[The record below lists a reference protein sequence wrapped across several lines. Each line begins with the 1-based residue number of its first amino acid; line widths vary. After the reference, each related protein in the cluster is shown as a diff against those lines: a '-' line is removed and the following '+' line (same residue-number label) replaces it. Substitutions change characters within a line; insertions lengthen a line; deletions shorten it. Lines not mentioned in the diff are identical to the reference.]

1 MTKGIY
7 SYILP
12 VAVVAAVA
20 LVVIFVLTS
29 STGRSAIGLATGE
42 SIQCTAITSG
52 EAISGTI
59 SSDNAAD
66 CYSISKTDEFLAVAL
81 EAKTDSVLDAD
92 LYAPSSIVTNEN
104 TGFNWVTTFGLGTQ
118 KLDQQLNLGSGDY
131 KIKVWS
137 YEPGGTGTYELTATL
152 GSTGQ
157 VPSFDMGMPSAGDL
171 TGVQNVSSPGAF
183 PVIQQSSTPIECSP
197 GEFGVNIAGI
207 VSPSNLADCYT
218 FNVDSSKEYSVE
230 LATESGKSLDA
241 DVYSPGVQVTTG
253 NTGYTWVTT
262 FGTETSKLESIT
274 QGESGV
280 FSVKVWS
287 YVGSEFDG
295 YDLQITESDGSQN
308 SGSVSNTPTQSPTT
322 AVETCVPLQDGVPSG
337 GLIDSSNQY
346 DCLTFSGDVGDY
358 VKVKITSEPGKTI
371 DADIFGPDIEVTPQ
385 GSGFA
390 WVFTDE
396 GSPGE
401 ILLKLTEG
409 SGTYSVKAWSYGN
422 WSEGKYDITVTKV
435 LVPDKPTNVS
445 AVQIKNDSG
454 IPVPVGTTTVTWVA
468 PATSLFVPITK
479 YEILSDGYVLG
490 TVEPSIDSSGV
501 ISADIASTK
510 TIGQLA
516 LGKEYKFTVKAHN
529 IVGAGLES
537 DPSESLTL
545 LDRPSK
551 PSSVKVTPGD
561 TSVSLVWQAP
571 FSNGGVPVTAYKV
584 LTTASGDGSVD
595 VIKEFGG
602 DVDRANIEG
611 LKNGTSYK
619 FEIFAINKI
628 GDSPSITSEPVIPV
642 GKPGMPEKVSATPG
656 NGLVVLT
663 WGAPTYDGGT
673 SITGYKVKSTPG
685 STKTISGRETTTTL
699 GGLLNGIE
707 YVFSVQAINSVGD
720 GPSSPTTAP
729 VKPKGAPSAPIN
741 VKATSGDGKVTV
753 KWGAPLNDGGDRVS
767 EYSVKVNPGRTVQ
780 RVDSSS
786 RETEIS
792 GLTNGTSYS
801 FTVTASNKNGSSDP
815 SIKSDPV
822 TPVGPPSAPQVVKAI
837 SKNESIQISW
847 SPPSSDGGGM
857 VSKYQV
863 TMLPGNKEISV
874 LGTETSHLETN
885 LINGKK
891 YTFTVKAFNSSGGG
905 EDSLSVE
912 ETPATTPGK
921 PTGLVATSADKAVKI
936 QWQAPLSNGGKS
948 ISSYI
953 VKGQPGNLVKT
964 TRGSE
969 TEISFDGLING
980 SSYVFTIQA
989 SNAAGVGDKSE
1000 DSTSV
1005 VPVGVPD
1012 APFAVSATG
1021 FDREASISWS
1031 APRSD
1036 GGSSIQNY
1044 LIISSPDNLTVRVSG
1059 NATTTSITGLTNGT
1073 SYSFTVE
1080 AINDIGSSKKSIS
1093 TTPIEI
1099 LGPPSE
1105 PTAVTAEAGDSTA
1118 TLTWKSPSDS
1128 GGRRVSGYR
1137 IMITPGRERIETSNE
1152 EYTFNGLVNGQ
1163 TYRFDISAINEIGV
1177 GSSSSY
1183 PGVRPIGAPTAPT
1196 EVSSSSGSESTATV
1210 LWKDPV
1216 SNGGSE
1222 ITKYVVTSNPG
1233 SIQKTVTDYAYGT
1246 TYKAE
1251 FAELTNGVSYTFTVR
1266 AFNYV
1271 GKQSVSRPT
1280 DSVTPVGPPAA
1291 PAVRTASYKSGVAK
1305 VGWSKPDNNGGTSI
1319 TSYTVVTQPEGKTT
1333 TVSSRLTEAE
1343 FTGLTK
1349 GTTYKFKVAAVNDEG
1364 TSKYSDLSDSVLVAD
1379 PPGQPR
1385 RIVATPSNS
1394 EINVSWSA
1402 PDTDGG
1408 SSITGYTVQI
1418 SDRIPEV
1425 KVGARATS
1433 AVVKGLSNGV
1443 AYSVNVVAENSVG
1456 TGVSASASTE
1466 ITPYTLPEA
1475 PTGINVVAGNESAT
1489 VSWSAP
1495 RSDGGSAITSYNVS
1509 VRPGRSTVNVKSD
1522 SLSTVVS
1529 NLTNGT
1535 AYSFVIAAVNA
1546 AGTGKSSEPSADVKP
1561 VAPPVMSTVPGSPT
1575 AVDATVSGSK
1585 VTVTWIAPDTDGGD
1599 SLTGYKVVSS
1609 PGAQEVVSSQD
1620 SLRASYETL
1629 EKGVSYTFTVVAINS
1644 VGDSSPSRPS
1654 GSVLVKGVPDAPSN
1668 VIATASDGSV
1678 DLTWDKPASDG
1689 GSSVND
1695 YKIIVTSGRAEVKV
1709 ETSRSTTASISGL
1722 TNGTAY
1728 SFTVKATNSVGDS
1741 PESRASSS
1749 VTPTARLAKPGSPTG
1764 VAATPGDGKVT
1775 VVWTAPSSDGGTS
1788 VTGYKVIV
1796 SPDGT
1801 EFNVDSGR
1809 TTSLVIDRLT
1819 NGKIYTFT
1827 VVAINS
1833 VGNSPASRA
1842 SQSVRPV
1849 AKTTVP
1855 DQPTRVSAVAGDG
1868 KATISWTA
1876 PSNDGGSSITGYT
1889 VSVSPG
1895 RLTVSATSRQT
1906 SVEVT
1911 GLSNGTAYTF
1921 SVAAT
1926 NEVGTG
1932 KLSIPSDSTTPQR
1945 SVSAPDSPTGVL
1957 TVAGD
1962 GQVTVSWSA
1971 PSSDGGST
1979 ITKYLVTVSPGRE
1992 VIETSSGRETSVV
2005 VSRLTNGTAYQ
2016 FTVKAVNSVGSSADS
2031 RPSSPATP
2039 KSQITVPGVPTDV
2052 AGLVGDASVDLSW
2065 SAPSDDGGSAIT
2077 GYEITVTP
2085 GGVKIMVDSSRT
2097 LSKKVTGL
2105 TNGTSYTFVVKA
2117 KNEAGNGSDSTP
2129 SSAVVPKG
2137 VPNTPT
2143 GVSAVGGNGYATV
2156 SWTAPSGD
2164 GGSPITGYKIK
2175 ASVGGQILT
2184 AGPRDTSIVF
2194 TRLTNNTQYTFTVV
2208 AENSVGSSSE
2218 SRPSSRV
2225 TPSARFR

>member
-52 EAISGTI
+52 EAISGSI
-59 SSDNAAD
+59 SSDNVAD

-92 LYAPSSIVTNEN
+92 LYAPSSLVTNEN

-118 KLDQQLNLGSGDY
+118 KFDQQLNLGSGDY

-152 GSTGQ
+152 GSTGE
-157 VPSFDMGMPSAGDL
+157 VSSFDMGMPSAGDL
-171 TGVQNVSSPGAF
+171 TGVQNVSAPGAF
-183 PVIQQSSTPIECSP
+183 PVIQQSSTPLECSP
-197 GEFGVNIAGI
+197 GELGVNITGM
-207 VSPSNLADCYT
+207 VSPTNLADCYT
-218 FNVDSSKEYSVE
+218 FNVDVSKEYSVE
-230 LATESGKSLDA
+230 LGTKSGKSLDA

-253 NTGYTWVTT
+253 NTGYTWITT

-280 FSVKVWS
+280 YSVKVWS

-295 YDLQITESDGSQN
+295 YDLQITESAGSQS
-308 SGSVSNTPTQSPTT
+308 SGSVSNTSTQSPTS
-322 AVETCVPLQDGVPSG
+322 AVETCLPLQDGVPSE

-346 DCLTFSGDVGDY
+346 DCLTFSGNVDDY

-371 DADIFGPDIEVTPQ
+371 DADIFGPDVEVTPQ

-435 LVPDKPTNVS
+435 LAPGKPTNVV
-445 AVQIKNDSG
+445 AVQVKNDSG
-454 IPVPVGTTTVTWVA
+454 SPLPVGTTTVTWVA
-468 PATSLFVPITK
+468 PDTSNFVPITK
-479 YEILSDGYVLG
+479 YEILSDGYVIG
-490 TVEPSIDSSGV
+490 TVEPSIDSAGL
-501 ISADIASTK
+501 ISADIPTTK
-510 TIGQLA
+510 TIGLLA

-529 IVGAGLES
+529 LVGAGLES
-537 DPSESLTL
+537 DASEALTL
-545 LDRPSK
+545 VDRPSK

-571 FSNGGVPVTAYKV
+571 FSNGGAPLTGYKV
-584 LTTASGDGSVD
+584 VTSGDGSDD
-595 VIKEFGG
+595 VIKEFAG
-602 DVDRANIEG
+602 DVDRAKIEG
-611 LKNGTSYK
+611 LKNGTIYK
-619 FEIFAINKI
+619 FEILATNKI
-628 GDSPSITSEPVIPV
+628 GDSPSITSESVIPV
-642 GKPGMPEKVSATPG
+642 GKPGIPETVSATPG

-663 WGAPTYDGGT
+663 WETPSFDGGT

-720 GPSSPTTAP
+720 GPSSATTAP

-753 KWGAPLNDGGDRVS
+753 KWNAPLNDGGDRVS
-767 EYSVKVNPGRTVQ
+767 EYSVKVTPGRTVQ

-801 FTVTASNKNGSSDP
+801 FTVTASNKNGTSDP

-912 ETPATTPGK
+912 ETPATIPGK
-921 PTGLVATSADKAVKI
+921 PTDLVATAADKSVKI
-936 QWQAPLSNGGKS
+936 QWQAPSSNGGKL

-964 TRGSE
+964 SRGSD

-980 SSYVFTIQA
+980 STYTFTIQA
-989 SNAAGVGDKSE
+989 SNAAGVSDKSE
-1000 DSTSV
+1000 DSNSV

-1012 APFAVSATG
+1012 SPFAVTATG
-1021 FDREASISWS
+1021 FDRQASVSWS

-1036 GGSSIQNY
+1036 GGIAIQNY
-1044 LIISSPDNLTVRVSG
+1044 LIISSPDNLTISVSG
-1059 NATTTSITGLTNGT
+1059 NATTTSIAGLTNGT

-1080 AINDIGSSKKSIS
+1080 AVNSIGSSKKSIA

-1105 PTAVTAEAGDSTA
+1105 PTSVTAKAGDSTA
-1118 TLTWKSPSDS
+1118 TLTWEAPSDS
-1128 GGRRVSGYR
+1128 GGRRISGYR
-1137 IMITPGRERIETSNE
+1137 IMMTPGKGRIETSDE
-1152 EYTFNGLVNGQ
+1152 EYTFSGLVNGQ
-1163 TYRFDISAINEIGV
+1163 TYRFDISAINELGV
-1177 GSSSSY
+1177 GSAHSY

-1222 ITKYVVTSNPG
+1222 ITKYVVTSSPG
-1233 SIQKTVTDYAYGT
+1233 AIKKTVTDYAYGE

-1280 DSVTPVGPPAA
+1280 ESVTPVGPPDA
-1291 PAVRTASYKSGVAK
+1291 PVIRTVSYKSGITKVA
-1305 VGWSKPDNNGGTSI
+1305 WSKPGNDGGSSI

-1333 TVSSRLTEAE
+1333 TVSSRSTEAE

-1349 GTTYKFKVAAVNDEG
+1349 GTTYKFKVAAVNDKG
-1364 TSKYSDLSDSVLVAD
+1364 TGKYSALSDSLLVAD
-1379 PPGQPR
+1379 APGQPR

-1394 EINVSWSA
+1394 QINVSWSA
-1402 PDTDGG
+1402 PDSDGG
-1408 SSITGYTVQI
+1408 SAITGYTVQI
-1418 SDRIPEV
+1418 SNRIPEV

-1433 AVVKGLSNGV
+1433 AIVKGLTNGV
-1443 AYSVNVVAENSVG
+1443 AYSINVVAENIVG
-1456 TGVSASASTE
+1456 SGTVASASTE
-1466 ITPYTLPEA
+1466 ITPYTLPDA

-1489 VSWSAP
+1489 VSWAAP
-1495 RSDGGSAITSYNVS
+1495 RSDGGSAITSYTVS
-1509 VRPGRSTVNVKSD
+1509 VRPGRTTVNVKSD

-1535 AYSFVIAAVNA
+1535 SYSFVIAAVNA
-1546 AGTGKSSEPSADVKP
+1546 AGTGASSEPSADIKP
-1561 VAPPVMSTVPGSPT
+1561 VAPPVRSTVPGSPT
-1575 AVDATVSGSK
+1575 AVNATVSGGK

-1599 SLTGYKVVSS
+1599 SLTGYKVVSN

-1629 EKGVSYTFTVVAINS
+1629 EKGVSYTFTVVAINT

-1668 VIATASDGSV
+1668 ITATASDGSV
-1678 DLTWDKPASDG
+1678 DLTWDKPTSDG
-1689 GSSVND
+1689 GSPVSD
-1695 YKIIVTSGRAEVKV
+1695 YKITVTSGRTEVKV

-1728 SFTVKATNSVGDS
+1728 TFTVKATNSVGDS

-1749 VTPTARLAKPGSPTG
+1749 VTPSARLVKPGSPTG
-1764 VAATPGDGKVT
+1764 VTATPGDGKIT
-1775 VVWTAPSSDGGTS
+1775 VAWTAPASDGGTPL
-1788 VTGYKVIV
+1788 TGYKVIV
-1796 SPDGT
+1796 SPGGT
-1801 EFNVDSGR
+1801 EFDEDSGR
-1809 TTSLVIDRLT
+1809 TTSLVVDRLT
-1819 NGKIYTFT
+1819 NGTLYTFT

-1849 AKTTVP
+1849 AKSTVP

-1868 KATISWTA
+1868 KATVSWTV

-1895 RLTVSATSRQT
+1895 RLTVSATSRET

-1911 GLSNGTAYTF
+1911 GLTNGTAYTF

-1926 NEVGTG
+1926 NDVGTG
-1932 KLSIPSDSTTPQR
+1932 RLSSPSGSITPQSAL
-1945 SVSAPDSPTGVL
+1945 SVPEVPTGVL
-1957 TVAGD
+1957 AVAGD

-1971 PSSDGGST
+1971 PSSDGGSV
-1979 ITKYLVTVSPGRE
+1979 ITKYSVTVSPSRQ
-1992 VIETSSGRETSVV
+1992 VVDTSSGRETSLT
-2005 VSRLTNGTAYQ
+2005 VSGLTNGTAYQ
-2016 FTVKAVNSVGSSADS
+2016 FTVKAVNSVGNSDDS
-2031 RPSSPATP
+2031 RPSSTATP
-2039 KSQITVPGVPTDV
+2039 KSRITVPGIPTDV
-2052 AGLVGDASVDLSW
+2052 SANFGDSSADLSW
-2065 SAPSDDGGSAIT
+2065 SAPSNDGGSAIT

-2085 GGVKIMVDSSRT
+2085 GGAKIAVDSART
-2097 LSKKVTGL
+2097 LNKKVTGL

-2129 SSAVVPKG
+2129 TNSVIPKG
-2137 VPNTPT
+2137 VPDAPT
-2143 GVSAVGGNGYATV
+2143 GVSAVGGNGSAIV

-2175 ASVGGQILT
+2175 ASIGGQILT